1 MKRTKEDI
9 ALDAIYE
16 GLSILSILA
25 RETGQPIWATDSIS
39 RRCLDSLARELGY
52 DSAEHVFDS
61 VDAGRA
67 QRSEQ
72 WRDVYDCETW

>member
-16 GLSILSILA
+16 GLLILSTLA
-25 RETGQPIWATDSIS
+25 RETGQPIWATDSVPLG
-39 RRCLDSLARELGY
+39 RLDSLARELGY
-52 DSAEHVFDS
+52 DSAEHVFET
-61 VDAGRA
+61 VDADRA

-72 WRDVYDCETW
+72 WRGVYDCVTW